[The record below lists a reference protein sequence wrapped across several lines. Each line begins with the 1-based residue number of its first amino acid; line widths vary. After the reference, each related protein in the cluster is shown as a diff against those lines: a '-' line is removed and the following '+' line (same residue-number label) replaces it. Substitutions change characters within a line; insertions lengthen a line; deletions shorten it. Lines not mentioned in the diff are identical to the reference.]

1 MGRFRDYRTAR
12 VGRGPRKC
20 QNFHDAVDAG
30 GRDVKIATIPSLDR
44 FRAQPI
50 WEMSVVIRIED
61 IVGEN
66 PMLWA
71 KVQISADGINWID
84 EGTTFSAITSCGDY
98 FVRVSHFGGWLRLD
112 GEVQGQES
120 RMQAT
125 IHLVLKE

>member
-1 MGRFRDYRTAR
+1 MRHFTTAVLERHTQLSGRFDSEPFETAWASEAL
-12 VGRGPRKC
+12 
-20 QNFHDAVDAG
+20 F
-30 GRDVKIATIPSLDR
+30 
-44 FRAQPI
+44 F
-50 WEMSVVIRIED
+50 IRIED

-66 PMLWA
+66 PMLRA
-71 KVQISADGINWID
+71 KVQISSDGINWID
-84 EGTTFSAITSCGDY
+84 EGTTFSPITSCGDY